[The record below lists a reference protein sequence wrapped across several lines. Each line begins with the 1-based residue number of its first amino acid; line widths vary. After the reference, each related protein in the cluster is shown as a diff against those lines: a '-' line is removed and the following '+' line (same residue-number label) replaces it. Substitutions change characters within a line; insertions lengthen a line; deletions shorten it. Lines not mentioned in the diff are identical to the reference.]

1 MTKVDLKH
9 FRRTVKTDWAKEAEQ
24 MKEIS
29 MDFFRDEVRNGFFIP
44 TAVKQAWAAQLQVL
58 DVIETI
64 CRKHDITYF
73 ADWGT
78 MLGTVRHGGY
88 VPWDDDMDICM
99 KRADYTRFKE
109 AAKTE
114 LPKDFRIHDYEHQ
127 EVHWLFL
134 SRVANSVHI
143 NFEPEHMKQF
153 HNFP

>member
-1 MTKVDLKH
+1 MDLKH

-78 MLGTVRHGGY
+78 ILGTVRHGGY

-99 KRADYTRFKE
+99 KERITRGLKKPQRQNCQRISGFMIMNIRKTIGCFCRA
-109 AAKTE
+109 
-114 LPKDFRIHDYEHQ
+114 LPTASISI
-127 EVHWLFL
+127 L
-134 SRVANSVHI
+134 SQSI
-143 NFEPEHMKQF
+143 
-153 HNFP
+153 

>member
-78 MLGTVRHGGY
+78 MLGT
-88 VPWDDDMDICM
+88 
-99 KRADYTRFKE
+99 
-109 AAKTE
+109 AAPRR
-114 LPKDFRIHDYEHQ
+114 LCAGIG
-127 EVHWLFL
+127 
-134 SRVANSVHI
+134 
-143 NFEPEHMKQF
+143 
-153 HNFP
+153 

>member
-64 CRKHDITYF
+64 CRKHDMRTGERCLEPC
-73 ADWGT
+73 ATAAMCRGT
-78 MLGTVRHGGY
+78 MI
-88 VPWDDDMDICM
+88 WIS
-99 KRADYTRFKE
+99 A
-109 AAKTE
+109 
-114 LPKDFRIHDYEHQ
+114 
-127 EVHWLFL
+127 
-134 SRVANSVHI
+134 
-143 NFEPEHMKQF
+143 
-153 HNFP
+153 

>member
-1 MTKVDLKH
+1 MDLKH

-73 ADWGT
+73 ADWG
-78 MLGTVRHGGY
+78 
-88 VPWDDDMDICM
+88 DDSWNRAPRRICAVG
-99 KRADYTRFKE
+99 R
-109 AAKTE
+109 
-114 LPKDFRIHDYEHQ
+114 
-127 EVHWLFL
+127 
-134 SRVANSVHI
+134 
-143 NFEPEHMKQF
+143 
-153 HNFP
+153 